1 MSTPLTPRPLPASLD
16 AEKAVL
22 CSVLLSPDCLD
33 SLGSITP
40 KHFHHPSHSTIFQ
53 CLMEMRSKGNPIDLV
68 TITQAIADK
77 NQLEQIGGPA
87 LLAEIHGFI
96 PTSLEVRYYAEI
108 LIEKKALREIIK
120 ASTATLEAAYEDQDR
135 PVGDIVA
142 EAFAKLE
149 PFATGE
155 RKPSSLFDA
164 FHKGTVTF
172 PELKSV
178 GIPPRHKIIG
188 DWFCEAD
195 LGFIFAPRGLGKTW
209 FSLGLA
215 TAITGKATFGPW
227 TVHDHAPVL
236 YVDGEMP
243 CETLEQRMAGMGA
256 DEELMVLNHEGL
268 FHTTGKVL
276 NLTDPEA
283 QDSITRLCLQRGI
296 KVLILDNLSCLFT
309 GIRENEADA
318 WEAVLPWL
326 LTLRRHRV
334 AVIIVAHSGRD
345 GKNMRGTSRR
355 EDAAF
360 TVIRLDEVSDNGA
373 ERKHGARFIS
383 RFTKDRNSKV
393 EQPALEWSF
402 QTGEDG
408 RVSITTKEAD
418 GIAVLVQWVADGLT
432 SATDIASEMGL
443 SKGTVSKLAKKAMVA
458 GLLKMNG
465 REYAIAA

>member
-1 MSTPLTPRPLPASLD
+1 MNPSGTPRPLPASLD
-16 AEKAVL
+16 AEKGVL
-22 CSVLLSPDCLD
+22 CSVLNAPACLD
-33 SLGSITP
+33 SLSNITRQS
-40 KHFHHPSHSTIFQ
+40 FHHPAHGTIWK
-53 CLMEMRSKGNPIDLV
+53 CLVEMRALGNPIDLV
-68 TITQAIADK
+68 TVTQAIADK

-87 LLAEIHGFI
+87 VLAELLSFV
-96 PTSLEVRYYAEI
+96 PTASNVGAYAET
-108 LIEKKALREIIK
+108 LREKAALRAVIK
-120 ASTATLEAAYEDQDR
+120 TCHETTEAAFENQSQSASDLVTATLC
-135 PVGDIVA
+135 
-142 EAFAKLE
+142 KLE

-155 RKPSSLFDA
+155 RKPSSLFEA
-164 FHKGTVTF
+164 FNKGTVTF

-178 GIPPRHKIIG
+178 GIPSRRKIIG

-209 FSLGLA
+209 FSLGMA
-215 TAITGKATFGPW
+215 TAITGKETFGPW
-227 TVHDHAPVL
+227 PVHDHAPVAYL
-236 YVDGEMP
+236 DGEMP
-243 CETLEQRMAGMGA
+243 CESLEGRMAGMGA
-256 DEELMVLNHEGL
+256 DEELMVLNHEAL

-334 AVIIVAHSGRD
+334 AVMIVAHSGRD

-360 TVIRLDEVSDNGA
+360 TVIRLDEVSDKGA

-383 RFTKDRNSKV
+383 RFTKDRNSRV
-393 EQPALEWSF
+393 EQPAYEWSF

-408 RVSITTKEAD
+408 KVSITTKEAD
-418 GIAVLVQWVADGLT
+418 GIAVLVQWVDDGVT

-443 SKGTVSKLAKKAMVA
+443 SKGTVSKLAKKAIE
-458 GLLKMNG
+458 GG
-465 REYAIAA
+465 RLRKEGNSYALPA

>member
-1 MSTPLTPRPLPASLD
+1 MSTFTNLEAERIVAAYLTTTVPLSGNPVANIRESFPNITANWLPTLGEVWNAASDLSARGGEVHFHSVVDQLKTAGQFEKVGKLEGLPAEDQTWPVVKYQLEKLRELHGKRAV
-16 AEKAVL
+16 AEIAVAL
-22 CSVLLSPDCLD
+22 GKGMSPD
-33 SLGSITP
+33 
-40 KHFHHPSHSTIFQ
+40 
-53 CLMEMRSKGNPIDLV
+53 E
-68 TITQAIADK
+68 AIKLLQTLPEAK
-77 NQLEQIGGPA
+77 N
-87 LLAEIHGFI
+87 
-96 PTSLEVRYYAEI
+96 
-108 LIEKKALREIIK
+108 
-120 ASTATLEAAYEDQDR
+120 
-135 PVGDIVA
+135 
-142 EAFAKLE
+142 
-149 PFATGE
+149 
-155 RKPSSLFDA
+155 KPSSLFDA
-164 FHKGTVTF
+164 FNKGTVTF

-178 GIPPRHKIIG
+178 GIPPRRKIIG

-215 TAITGKATFGPW
+215 TAITGKKAFGPW
-227 TVHDHAPVL
+227 PVLDHAPVL
-236 YVDGEMP
+236 YIDGEMP
-243 CETLEQRMAGMGA
+243 CESLEGRMAGMGA
-256 DEELMVLNHEGL
+256 DEELLVLNHESL

-296 KVLILDNLSCLFT
+296 KVLILDNLSCLFS

-334 AVIIVAHSGRD
+334 AVMIVAHSGRD

-360 TVIRLDEVSDNGA
+360 TVIRLDEVSDKGA

-383 RFTKDRNSKV
+383 RFTKDRNSKI

-408 RVSITTKEAD
+408 KVSITTKEAD
-418 GIAVLVQWVADGLT
+418 GIAVLVQWVEDGLT
-432 SATDIASEMGL
+432 SATDIASEMGI
-443 SKGTVSKLAKKAMVA
+443 SKGTVSKLAKKAIEA
-458 GLLKMNG
+458 GRLRKEGNS
-465 REYAIAA
+465 YALAA

>member
-1 MSTPLTPRPLPASLD
+1 MSTKHRPLPASLD

-22 CSVLLSPDCLD
+22 SSVFLQPSCMDDLSDI
-33 SLGSITP
+33 ST
-40 KHFHHPSHSTIFQ
+40 KHFHHPSHGTVWQ
-53 CLMEMRSKGNPIDLV
+53 CLVEMRAAGKPIDLV
-68 TITQAIADK
+68 TVTQAIADR
-77 NQLEQIGGPA
+77 NQLEHIGGPA
-87 LLAEIHGFI
+87 VLAEIHCFL
-96 PTSLEVRYYAEI
+96 PTGASFQYYADI
-108 LIEKKALREIIK
+108 VKEKAAGRAIIK
-120 ASTATLEAAYEDQDR
+120 TCEDAIQAAYENQTQQ
-135 PVGDIVA
+135 VSDIA
-142 EAFAKLE
+142 TAALAKLE
-149 PFATGE
+149 PFATAE
-155 RKPSSLFDA
+155 SKPDSLFES
-164 FHKGTVTF
+164 FSKGTIPF

-178 GIPPRHKIIG
+178 GIPPRRKIIG

-209 FSLGLA
+209 FSLGMA
-215 TAITGKATFGPW
+215 TAITGKASFGPW
-227 TVHDHAPVL
+227 PVHDHATVL

-243 CETLEQRMAGMGA
+243 FETLEQRMAGLGA
-256 DEELMVLNHEGL
+256 DSDLLVLNHESL

-283 QDSITRLCLQRGI
+283 QNSITKLCLRDGI
-296 KVLILDNLSCLFT
+296 KVLILDNLSCLFS

-334 AVIIVAHSGRD
+334 AVMIVAHSGRD

-360 TVIRLDEVSDNGA
+360 TVIRLDEVADKGA

-393 EQPALEWSF
+393 EQTSLEWSF

-408 RVSITTKEAD
+408 KVSITTKEAD
-418 GIAVLVQWVADGLT
+418 GIAVLVQWVEDGLT

-443 SKGTVSKLAKKAMVA
+443 SKGTVSKLAKKAIEA
-458 GLLKMNG
+458 GRLRKEGN
-465 REYAIAA
+465 RYALAA